1 MTCSWFLVLV
11 FNSRDEIGVNDSARR
26 DLFILVL
33 NDRTEVGLYI
43 SAGGNVLVLVLV
55 VAVPMVAVPD

>member
-11 FNSRDEIGVNDSARR
+11 FNRDEVRVDDSARC
-26 DLFILVL
+26 DLLILVL
-33 NDRTEVGLYI
+33 NDGTEVGLYV
-43 SAGGNVLVLVLV
+43 SAGGNVLVLVLM